1 MSEKEKQR
9 VEIHITV
16 ALDEISIIKSS
27 VSKEIYVN
35 ERDSLTEFFLKNIAE
50 RLTNKITIGEAINK
64 AQQDII
70 GDTTVH

>member
-1 MSEKEKQR
+1 MSEQEKPR

-16 ALDEISIIKSS
+16 AVDEIPVIKSS

-50 RLTNKITIGEAINK
+50 RLANKKAIGEAINK

-70 GDTTVH
+70 GETTVH